1 MKKKLPENYGM
12 VRCDGEFEMVDQD
25 LDMSTMGI
33 TKGNQPYVMPDISR
47 ELALLEEQLKF
58 STKGKEDKHMLAI
71 GTKVIVRTCDD
82 YGSRHC
88 GRVGTVC
95 RHFAKDRKVAVM
107 FEGIKN
113 PASKDGAFWF
123 QDANLTPY
131 KEPRTTLTGDDVKNV
146 IFSGGKTII
155 LWADG
160 TKTIVTCGE
169 GDVFDPYAGLC
180 AAVTKKMFG
189 TTRNA
194 MRALEKTSKITSIK
208 KEETLPETED

>member
-1 MKKKLPENYGM
+1 MTKPSKNYGFIH
-12 VRCDGEFEMVDQD
+12 CDSEFDAIEQD

-33 TKGNQPYVMPDISR
+33 VKGIPMYQMPDISR
-47 ELALLEEQLKF
+47 ELMLLEEQLKF
-58 STKGKEDKHMLAI
+58 SAKGKEDKHMLAI

-82 YGSRHC
+82 YNGRHC

-95 RHFAKDRKVAVM
+95 RHFAKDKKVGVM

-113 PASKDGAFWF
+113 TASKDGVFWF

-131 KEPRTTLTGDDVKNV
+131 KEPSTALTSNDVKNV
-146 IFSGGKTII
+146 IFSGGKTIV

-169 GDVFDPYAGLC
+169 GDVFDPYAGFC
-180 AAVTKKMFG
+180 AAVTKRMFG

-194 MRALEKTSKITSIK
+194 MRALEKTSKTATPKK
-208 KEETLPETED
+208 KEALPTTEG

>member
-1 MKKKLPENYGM
+1 MTKPSKNYGFIH
-12 VRCDGEFEMVDQD
+12 CDSEFDAIEQD

-33 TKGNQPYVMPDISR
+33 VKGIPMYQMPDISR
-47 ELALLEEQLKF
+47 ELMLLEEQLKF
-58 STKGKEDKHMLAI
+58 SAKGKEDKHMLTI

-82 YGSRHC
+82 YNGRHC

-95 RHFAKDRKVAVM
+95 RHFAKDKKVGVM

-113 PASKDGAFWF
+113 TASKDGVFWF

-131 KEPRTTLTGDDVKNV
+131 KEPSTALTSNDVKNV
-146 IFSGGKTII
+146 IFSGGKTIV

-169 GDVFDPYAGLC
+169 GDVFDPYAGFC
-180 AAVTKKMFG
+180 AAVTKRMFG

-194 MRALEKTSKITSIK
+194 MRALEKTSKTATPKK
-208 KEETLPETED
+208 KEALPTTEG

>member
-1 MKKKLPENYGM
+1 MKEKIPDNHGM
-12 VRCDGEFEMVDQD
+12 IRCDDEFEAVDQD

-33 TKGNQPYVMPDISR
+33 VQGNRPYVMPDISR
-47 ELALLEEQLKF
+47 ELALLDARLQESIKN
-58 STKGKEDKHMLAI
+58 KEDKHMLSI

-82 YGSRHC
+82 YHGRHC

-95 RHFAKDRKVAVM
+95 KHFAKDRRVGVM
-107 FEGIKN
+107 FDDIKN
-113 PASKDGAFWF
+113 PASKDGVFWF

-131 KEPRTTLTGDDVKNV
+131 KEPHTTLTGNDVKNV
-146 IFSGGKTII
+146 IFNGGKTIV

-169 GDVFDPYAGLC
+169 GDVFDPYAGFC
-180 AAVTKKMFG
+180 AAVTKRMFG

-194 MRALEKTSKITSIK
+194 MRALEKTSKTTTPK
-208 KEETLPETED
+208 KKGALPTTEG

>member
-1 MKKKLPENYGM
+1 MTKPSKNYGFIH
-12 VRCDGEFEMVDQD
+12 CDSEFDAIEQD

-33 TKGNQPYVMPDISR
+33 VKGIPMYQMPDISR
-47 ELALLEEQLKF
+47 ELMLLEEQLKF
-58 STKGKEDKHMLAI
+58 SAKGKEDKHMLAI

-82 YGSRHC
+82 YNGRHC

-95 RHFAKDRKVAVM
+95 RHFAKDKKVGVM

-113 PASKDGAFWF
+113 TASKDGVFWF

-131 KEPRTTLTGDDVKNV
+131 KEPSTALTSNDVKNV
-146 IFSGGKTII
+146 IFSGGKTIV

-169 GDVFDPYAGLC
+169 GDVFDPYAGFC
-180 AAVTKKMFG
+180 AAVTKRMFS

-194 MRALEKTSKITSIK
+194 MRALEKTSKTATPKK
-208 KEETLPETED
+208 KEALPTTEG

>member
-1 MKKKLPENYGM
+1 MTKPSKNYGFIC
-12 VRCDGEFEMVDQD
+12 CDSEFEAIGQD

-33 TKGNQPYVMPDISR
+33 VKGIPMYQMPDISR
-47 ELALLEEQLKF
+47 ELMLLEEQLKF

-82 YGSRHC
+82 YNGRHC

-95 RHFAKDRKVAVM
+95 RHFAKDKKVGVM

-113 PASKDGAFWF
+113 TKSKDGVFWF

-131 KEPRTTLTGDDVKNV
+131 KEPSTALTRNDVKNV
-146 IFSGGKTII
+146 IFSGGKTIV
-155 LWADG
+155 LWADE
-160 TKTIVTCGE
+160 TKTIVTCGK
-169 GDVFDPYAGLC
+169 GDVFDPYAGFC

-194 MRALEKTSKITSIK
+194 MRALEKNFKITSTK
-208 KEETLPETED
+208 KEEALPETEG